1 MKKRHLLA
9 GLTGVIAGAV
19 AVKLLMRPRD
29 AHWRDSLNFIYYP
42 EHSWFTTV
50 DGVRI
55 HYQEA
60 GDENAPAMI
69 LIHGFISSTMVWNEV
84 FLPLSN
90 AGFRVIALD
99 LPGYGYSDK
108 PRDAEYTIEAQGRA
122 VVGLMDRLNIEKAI
136 VVGASYGGAI
146 AATIALDFPERVNR
160 LILIG
165 AVTNN
170 DAKKYLLL
178 RIARTPLVG
187 DVLTPLFLGS
197 RWAMRKRMERVYRRL
212 GRPLDERKL
221 AARHHVLAVANAH
234 RAVIRSARKWNA
246 DGIQHNAKQI
256 RQPTLIVWGD
266 HDQEIPI
273 TNGYRLRDEIPNS
286 RLIVFAG
293 CGHLPPQE
301 YPQQFV
307 RAVSEFCKQAA

>member
-19 AVKLLMRPRD
+19 AVKLLTRPRD
-29 AHWRDSLNFIYYP
+29 AEWPDSLNFIYYP

-50 DGVRI
+50 DGVRV

-84 FLPLSN
+84 FLPLAK

-99 LPGYGYSDK
+99 LPGYGYSEK
-108 PRDAEYTIEAQGRA
+108 PRDGAYTIEAQAR
-122 VVGLMDRLNIEKAI
+122 VVAGLMDRLEVKQAI

-146 AATIALDFPERVNR
+146 AATVALDFPERVNR
-160 LILIG
+160 LILVG
-165 AVTNN
+165 AVTND
-170 DAKKYLLL
+170 DATKYLLL
-178 RIARTPLVG
+178 RIARTPLLG

-197 RWAMRKRMERVYRRL
+197 RWVMRRRMARVYRRL
-212 GRPLDERKL
+212 GRPFDERKL
-221 AARHHVLAVANAH
+221 AARHHVLAVADAH
-234 RAVIRSARKWNA
+234 RAVIRSARRWNA
-246 DGIQHNAKQI
+246 DRIQQNAKLI

-273 TNGYRLRDEIPNS
+273 ANGYRLRDEIHGA
-286 RLIVFAG
+286 RMIVFRN

-301 YPQQFV
+301 YPHQFV
-307 RAVSEFCKQAA
+307 QAVSEFCDL

>member
-9 GLTGVIAGAV
+9 GLTGIVAGAV
-19 AVKLLMRPRD
+19 AVRLLTRPRD
-29 AHWRDSLNFIYYP
+29 AEWPASINFIYYP

-60 GDENAPAMI
+60 GDSNAPPLI
-69 LIHGFISSTMVWNEV
+69 LVHGFISSTMVWSEV
-84 FLPLSN
+84 FLPLAN

-99 LPGYGYSDK
+99 LPGYGYSEK
-108 PRDAEYTIEAQGRA
+108 PRDGAYTIQAQSRA
-122 VVGLMDRLNIEKAI
+122 VIGLMDRLGIEKAT

-146 AATIALDFPERVNR
+146 AATVALDYPERVER
-160 LILIG
+160 LVMVG

-170 DAKKYLLL
+170 DPKKYALL
-178 RIARTPLVG
+178 RIARTPIVG

-197 RWAMRKRMERVYRRL
+197 RWVMRKRMERVYRRL
-212 GRPLDERKL
+212 GRPLDKRKL

-234 RAVIRSARKWNA
+234 RAVIRSARRWNA
-246 DGIQHNAKQI
+246 TRIEREAQLI

-266 HDQEIPI
+266 QDHEIPI
-273 TNGYRLRDEIPNS
+273 ANGYRLRDEIPNA
-286 RLIVFAG
+286 RMIVFQD

-301 YPQQFV
+301 YPQTFV
-307 RAVSEFCKQAA
+307 EAISEFCHA